1 MKGGIIM
8 YIPKYF
14 IITDETMAYDI
25 MKEHSFS
32 TLFSQH
38 NGMPFATHLPL
49 ILNKEN
55 TYLYGHFAR
64 PNPQWK
70 DIKNQTVLAIFHGP
84 HCYISPS
91 WYETNKA
98 VPTWNYVTVH
108 VYGEVEL
115 LEDENELMGSLHEM
129 VLKYETP
136 DSSYRLQDVDA
147 EFLAGMNKGVQGFK
161 IKINKIEG
169 KAKLSQN
176 HSLQRQELVIN
187 QLEQISNTDEQQIS
201 SLMKANLKK

>member
-1 MKGGIIM
+1 M
-8 YIPKYF
+8 YIPKHF
-14 IITDETMAYDI
+14 EMRELEAVFDVIQENGFA
-25 MKEHSFS
+25 

-49 ILNKEN
+49 MLDKEK

-70 DIKNQTVLAIFHGP
+70 DIENQTVLAVFHGP

-108 VYGEVEL
+108 VYGKVEL
-115 LEDENELMGSLHEM
+115 IEDEQELIDSLHDL
-129 VLKYETP
+129 VLKYEDP
-136 DSSYRLQDVDA
+136 DSSYKLQDVDA
-147 EFLAGMNKGVQGFK
+147 KFLDGMNKGVLGFK
-161 IKINKIEG
+161 IEINKIEG

-176 HSLQRQELVIN
+176 HSFHRKNLVIN
-187 QLEQISNTDEQQIS
+187 QLEQSPNMDEKKISL
-201 SLMKANLKK
+201 LMKESLNKN

>member
-1 MKGGIIM
+1 M
-8 YIPKYF
+8 YIPSHFQIEDVK
-14 IITDETMAYDI
+14 IAYDVI
-25 MKEHSFS
+25 KEYSFA

-38 NGMPFATHLPL
+38 YGIPFATHLPL
-49 ILNKEN
+49 ILDKEN
-55 TYLYGHFAR
+55 KYLYGHFAR

-70 DIKNQTVLAIFHGP
+70 DISNQVVLAVFHGP

-115 LEDENELMGSLHEM
+115 IEDEKELMDSLHEM
-129 VLKYETP
+129 VLKYEAT
-136 DSSYRLQDVDA
+136 DSPYRLQDVDA
-147 EFLAGMNKGVQGFK
+147 DFIAGMNKGVQGFK

-176 HSLQRQELVIN
+176 HPEDRQELVIN
-187 QLEQISNTDEQQIS
+187 QLERISSEDEQKIA
-201 SLMKANLKK
+201 SLMKENLKK

>member
-1 MKGGIIM
+1 M
-8 YIPKYF
+8 YIPSHFKV
-14 IITDETMAYDI
+14 TDETMAYDI
-25 MKEHSFS
+25 MKEYSFA

-70 DIKNQTVLAIFHGP
+70 DIENQTVLAIFHGP

-91 WYETNKA
+91 WYETNNA

-115 LEDENELMGSLHEM
+115 IEDESELIGSLHEM
-129 VLKYETP
+129 VLKYEAP

-187 QLEQISNTDEQQIS
+187 RLEQNSNTNEQQVS
-201 SLMKANLKK
+201 SLMKANLNK

>member
-1 MKGGIIM
+1 MYTPSHFNII
-8 YIPKYF
+8 
-14 IITDETMAYDI
+14 DETLNYDI
-25 MKEHSFS
+25 MKDHSFA

-38 NGMPFATHLPL
+38 HGMPVATHLPL
-49 ILNKEN
+49 ILNKEK
-55 TYLYGHFAR
+55 TFLYGHFAR

-70 DIKNQTVLAIFHGP
+70 DIENQTVLAIFHGP

-91 WYETNKA
+91 WYETNQA

-115 LEDENELMGSLHEM
+115 LEDEKELMGSLQEM

-136 DSSYRLQDVDA
+136 DSSYKLQDVDP
-147 EFLAGMNKGVQGFK
+147 EFLTSMSKGIQGFK
-161 IKINKIEG
+161 IKINNIEG

-176 HSLQRQELVIN
+176 HTVQRQELVIN
-187 QLEQISNTDEQQIS
+187 QLNQISNTDEQQIS
-201 SLMKANLKK
+201 SLMKTNLKK

>member
-1 MKGGIIM
+1 M
-8 YIPKYF
+8 YIPSHF
-14 IITDETMAYDI
+14 EITDISIAYKI
-25 MKEHSFS
+25 IREHSFA

-38 NGMPFATHLPL
+38 DGTPYATHLPL
-49 ILNKEN
+49 ILDKNHM
-55 TYLYGHFAR
+55 YLYGHFAR
-64 PNPQWK
+64 PNPQYT
-70 DIKNQTVLAIFHGP
+70 DIRNQIVLAVFHGP

-115 LEDENELMGSLHEM
+115 IDDENVLMVSLNDM

-136 DSSYRLQDVDA
+136 DSSYRLQDIDPN
-147 EFLAGMNKGVQGFK
+147 FLSGLNKGVQGFK
-161 IKINKIEG
+161 LKINRIEG

-176 HSLQRQELVIN
+176 HSIQRQELVIQ
-187 QLEQISNTDEQQIS
+187 QLEKIKNTDEQLIS
-201 SLMKANLKK
+201 SLMKQNIRSLS

>member
-1 MKGGIIM
+1 M
-8 YIPKYF
+8 YIPKQF
-14 IITDETMAYDI
+14 KITEVAAAYDVI
-25 MKEHSFS
+25 QENSFA
-32 TLFSQH
+32 TLFSMH
-38 NGMPFATHLPL
+38 EGMPIATHLPL
-49 ILNKEN
+49 ILNKEEN
-55 TYLYGHFAR
+55 VLYGHFAR

-70 DIKNQTVLAIFHGP
+70 DIENQTVLAVFHGP

-115 LEDENELMGSLHEM
+115 LEDEHELIGSLHDM
-129 VLKYETP
+129 VLKYEAP
-136 DSSYRLQDVDA
+136 ESSYKLQDVDA
-147 EFLAGMNKGVQGFK
+147 EFLNGMNKGIRGFK

-176 HSLQRQELVIN
+176 HSLQRQELIVQ
-187 QLEQISNTDEQQIS
+187 QLERNSNIDEQKIAV
-201 SLMKANLKK
+201 LMKANLKK

>member
-1 MKGGIIM
+1 M
-8 YIPKYF
+8 YIPAQFK
-14 IITDETMAYDI
+14 ITDEAMNYDI
-25 MKEHSFS
+25 IKEHSFAI
-32 TLFSQH
+32 LFSGH
-38 NGMPFATHLPL
+38 NEAPFATHLPL

-64 PNPQWK
+64 PNPQWR
-70 DIKNQTVLAIFHGP
+70 DIENQTVLAVFHGP

-91 WYETNKA
+91 WYETNQA

-115 LEDENELMGSLHEM
+115 LEDETELMDSLHEM
-129 VLKYETP
+129 VLKYEDP
-136 DSSYRLQDVDA
+136 DSSYRLQDVGA
-147 EFLAGMNKGVQGFK
+147 EFLSGMNKGIQGFK
-161 IKINKIEG
+161 IKINNIEG
-169 KAKLSQN
+169 KVKLSQN

-187 QLEQISNTDEQQIS
+187 QLEQFSNTDEQQIS